1 MVENVVKAACSE
13 GQNMENAAD
22 YAKLVALGKPD
33 FIEIKSVTFCGE
45 SKAYNMIRH
54 QCDNIYDLLLLYIL

>member
-1 MVENVVKAACSE
+1 
-13 GQNMENAAD
+13 MENAAD

-45 SKAYNMIRH
+45 SKAGAQRPPGGAPPLRGFLSDH
-54 QCDNIYDLLLLYIL
+54 LLHALA